1 MSLYCVYIS
10 MEALM
15 KKILPVFAVIA
26 ILLSACG
33 AGNAQPTA
41 ISLPTAMPS
50 STPAA
55 ANATAEIVS
64 GGEAGSERVSSVDG
78 MPQVYIPEGTFR
90 MGGMDP
96 DVQRDEEPVHNVTLK
111 PYWMDKLE
119 VTNAM
124 YTLCVQA
131 GACELPQ
138 TLKSETRQSY
148 FNNPEFNDYPVVYVT
163 WLQAKTYCEWA
174 GRRLPTEA
182 EWERAARGDDF
193 RTYPWGD
200 ARPDSS
206 HGNFNYFVGDTT
218 RVGNFPAGAS
228 PYGVLD
234 MAGNVAEWVADYYN
248 ADYYSQNVTVNPP
261 GPGERSEFFNRVV
274 RGGTFQDAF
283 KDIRLANRASVRGSN
298 PSADDIYSA
307 DYLGEFS
314 PKIGFRCASD

>member
-1 MSLYCVYIS
+1 
-10 MEALM
+10 
-15 KKILPVFAVIA
+15 
-26 ILLSACG
+26 
-33 AGNAQPTA
+33 
-41 ISLPTAMPS
+41 
-50 STPAA
+50 
-55 ANATAEIVS
+55 
-64 GGEAGSERVSSVDG
+64 
-78 MPQVYIPEGTFR
+78 

-111 PYWMDKLE
+111 GYWMDKLE

-138 TLKSETRQSY
+138 TFKSESRESY
-148 FNNPEFNDYPVVYVT
+148 FNNPEFNDFPVVYVT
-163 WLQAKTYCEWA
+163 WAQADAYCTWA

-200 ARPDSS
+200 DRPDSS
-206 HGNFNYFVGDTT
+206 RGNFNYFVGDTT

-228 PYGVLD
+228 PFGILD
-234 MAGNVAEWVADYYN
+234 MAGNVAEWVADYYD
-248 ADYYSQNVTVNPP
+248 ADYYAQGVTVNPP
-261 GPGERSEFFNRVV
+261 GPGERSAYFNRVV

-298 PSADDIYSA
+298 PSASDINSA